1 MSYPKQFLKLLNEQ
15 QNRTVYVRIT
25 SLSLDEI
32 PQDSILGNASQGSV
46 NIDGN
51 SAVRRT
57 CSLTLTT
64 DKIDFNDYYWT
75 INSKF
80 KLEIGLKNN
89 VDAQF
94 EDIIWFNQGLYY
106 ISTFNC
112 SLTTNNYT
120 INISGKDKMCGLNG
134 EIGGTLTSSVD
145 FGTIKETDAYGNTT
159 TKKLPIKT
167 IITEM
172 LHTYANEPYHNIIL
186 NDLDELGLE
195 LQEYKYDVPLYLWRK
210 ASGADDA
217 EYTGAT
223 LNGDMVWYTKSN
235 TSLRLSEISDDD
247 FESLSNEL
255 TDSNDAATQFYRTIG
270 GQPYYLTKIQYGN
283 TAGYKETELVY
294 SGDLIANPGETLT
307 AILDKIKTMLGEFEY
322 FYNVD
327 GQFIFQKKKTYV
339 NTAWTP
345 VVETDNGSYVDM
357 TQEPIAYSFNNLDF
371 FTSFANTPNIA
382 NLRNDFTVWGTR
394 KSSTGKE
401 LACHMRYAVQNKPI
415 AYTSISV
422 SDEELTDYNKKYGFS
437 LKGQESRTYIS
448 SNVNWKIE
456 EHYNAQYNR
465 ENATLYIY
473 KSDAASW
480 EDATAEFIVAGKYLG
495 NNTGII
501 MLENIAWDVLEC
513 DWRELIYRMALDYR
527 KYNHLDDFEI
537 RVAKANPELFAT
549 GRTGFEQYYIDM
561 EGFWRQLYN
570 WEPYVKAYVR
580 SEKDFTNYIE
590 QQIGLYKKENNTYIQ
605 VTTYDKSIEYYKW
618 DDNFYPKPTDND
630 DKDSLYP
637 WSRIPYER
645 PEDLIFWFDFLEVG
659 EPLAKF
665 SVDALG
671 PRTKVDNNKDVKAI
685 QYRETP
691 KVIFYDGVSTQKN
704 TGYRY
709 LNAGRVHYKQMFSP
723 SAYGLSA
730 KTAIDNLLY
739 NNLVIIESVT
749 INSIPI
755 YSLQP
760 NTLIRIDDDTT
771 NVHGDYIVSKLTVP
785 LAYNGTMSIT
795 ATKFIDKFL

>member
-1 MSYPKQFLKLLNEQ
+1 MNYPQFLKLLNEQ

-25 SLSLDEI
+25 SLTLDEI
-32 PQDSILGNASQGSV
+32 PQESILGNASQGSV

-80 KLEIGLKNN
+80 KVEIGLKNN
-89 VDAQF
+89 VNTEF

-145 FGTIKETDAYGNTT
+145 FGTIQETDAYGNTT
-159 TKKLPIKT
+159 IKKLPIKT

-210 ASGADDA
+210 AGNSADG

-223 LNGDMVWYTKSN
+223 LDGNMQWYAEGSN
-235 TSLRLSEISDDD
+235 TPIALSKIPDDD
-247 FESLSNEL
+247 FESLVDEL
-255 TDSNDAATQFYRTIG
+255 VEDANNTATKFYRTKEKEG
-270 GQPYYLTKIQYGN
+270 ESRTPYYLTKIQYGN
-283 TAGYKETELVY
+283 TVGYKESELVY
-294 SGDLIANPGETLT
+294 AGDLIANPGETLT
-307 AILDKIKTMLGEFEY
+307 SILDKIKTMLGEFEY
-322 FYNVD
+322 FYNVE

-357 TQEPIAYSFNNLDF
+357 TQEPIAYSFDDLDF

-382 NLRNDFTVWGTR
+382 NLRNDFTVWGTK

-437 LKGQESRTYIS
+437 LKGQQPQTFISRDVDWEI
-448 SNVNWKIE
+448 KK
-456 EHYNAQYNR
+456 HYNAEYNGVTS
-465 ENATLYIY
+465 TLYIY
-473 KSDAASW
+473 NTDFNW
-480 EDATAEFIVAGKYLG
+480 EIRD
-495 NNTGII
+495 NNTAKLEGEYSDNNDTAILA
-501 MLENIAWDVLEC
+501 LENVAWNILEC

-580 SEKDFTNYIE
+580 SEKDFRE
-590 QQIGLYKKENNTYIQ
+590 GLYKKENNGY
-605 VTTYDKSIEYYKW
+605 VPANTYDKSVEYYKL
-618 DDNFYPKPTDND
+618 DENFYPEGHN
-630 DKDSLYP
+630 LYP

-645 PEDLIFWFDFLEVG
+645 PEDLIFWIDFLEVG

-671 PRTKVDNNKDVKAI
+671 PRPKVDNNKDVKAI

-691 KVIFYDGVSTQKN
+691 KVIFYDGISTQQN

-709 LNAGRVHYKQMFSP
+709 LNAGRVHYKSMFSP
-723 SAYGLSA
+723 STQGLSA

-739 NNLVIIESVT
+739 NNLVTIESVT

-771 NVHGDYIVSKLTVP
+771 NIHGNYIVSKLTVP
-785 LAYNGTMSIT
+785 LAYNGTMSII